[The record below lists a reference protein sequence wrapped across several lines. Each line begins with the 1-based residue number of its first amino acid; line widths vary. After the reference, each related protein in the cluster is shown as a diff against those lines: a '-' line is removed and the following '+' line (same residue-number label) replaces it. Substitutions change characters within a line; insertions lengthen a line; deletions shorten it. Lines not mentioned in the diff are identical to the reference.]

1 MLRHFF
7 WKMQIILILSISN
20 LLLSTTLIAS
30 IFFLCLPRSKEQ
42 SLMILKM
49 IERRGS
55 GRIFDSRITIMSDIL
70 EMDIRI
76 KNTEG
81 FHIFVAMLLV

>member
-1 MLRHFF
+1 
-7 WKMQIILILSISN
+7 
-20 LLLSTTLIAS
+20 
-30 IFFLCLPRSKEQ
+30 
-42 SLMILKM
+42 MILKM